1 MRHDPR
7 PDLFAL
13 CVLLGHDDHTRRE
26 PRRLSLECRRC
37 GRTTAGWTLGLAET
51 PDRLPADPVSWFG
64 LPRWTA
70 RAHATP
76 GRSGPTLTA
85 P

>member
-1 MRHDPR
+1 MRHEPR

-37 GRTTAGWTLGLAET
+37 GRTTTGWALGSAGT
-51 PDRLPADPVSWFG
+51 PAHLHADPASWFG
-64 LPRWTA
+64 LPRWAT
-70 RAHATP
+70 RAHAST
-76 GRSGPTLTA
+76 GSSGTTLTA

>member
-26 PRRLSLECRRC
+26 PGRLSLECRRC
-37 GRTTAGWTLGLAET
+37 GRTTTGWALGPAENPARLAT
-51 PDRLPADPVSWFG
+51 DAVSWFG
-64 LPRWTA
+64 LPRWTV
-70 RAHATP
+70 RAHASP